1 MIRFFFILEL
11 KSIMLNLKE
20 VELNNKKENINK
32 VKIGFMKRFIKL
44 VIYK

>member
-1 MIRFFFILEL
+1 
-11 KSIMLNLKE
+11 MLNSKE

-32 VKIGFMKRFIKL
+32 VKIGSMKRFTKL